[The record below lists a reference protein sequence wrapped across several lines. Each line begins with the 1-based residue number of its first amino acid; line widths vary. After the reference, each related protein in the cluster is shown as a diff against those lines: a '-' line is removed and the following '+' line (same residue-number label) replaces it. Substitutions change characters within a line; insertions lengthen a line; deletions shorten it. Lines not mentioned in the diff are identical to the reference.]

1 MVFGAKS
8 AKSPAAKPVA
18 KGGKPAAARKPAAKK
33 AVVKKAAPTAAKKP
47 AAKAPVAKKAA
58 YKPVAKKS
66 NFQKPSSRPAVN
78 QWDRK
83 PVKKG
88 QTVNLKVPAP
98 KNFACTPPP
107 QHARTALSP
116 AAAHTHGSKPCRSTH
131 THPLALT
138 ALALTA
144 LALTA
149 LAHTLSACVRLSDGL
164 PGSYNIIGGS
174 ALEFD
179 PYGFLNGKTE
189 LEVNRYRECELTHG
203 RVGMLAAVGF
213 IVQERPV
220 PSVVV
225 VAQSIRFPLTMALL
239 TMALLIMAL
248 LTLAPLTML
257 YSQENFH
264 PLFNSVGGPA
274 IDQIPQLPF
283 WCPLAQLA
291 RPARPSA
298 LAPPTSSLAPRFSP
312 SPLAPP
318 SLSLSH
324 LVPRHLLAPAPSL
337 ALVLIFIPPHP
348 SPSSG
353 GGPRP
358 ASASPSASSSA
369 SRSHS
374 ASSTARRSRPRPRSG
389 QVSK

>member
-1 MVFGAKS
+1 MLALLATVPSAFSGLATAAPRANVAMVFGAKS

-98 KNFACTPPP
+98 KNFAY
-107 QHARTALSP
+107 
-116 AAAHTHGSKPCRSTH
+116 
-131 THPLALT
+131 
-138 ALALTA
+138 
-144 LALTA
+144 
-149 LAHTLSACVRLSDGL
+149 GL

-213 IVQERPV
+213 IVQE
-220 PSVVV
+220 
-225 VAQSIRFPLTMALL
+225 
-239 TMALLIMAL
+239 
-248 LTLAPLTML
+248 
-257 YSQENFH
+257 NFH

-283 WCPLAQLA
+283 WWWASAGFGITFCEFFRISIAFRELNGETLKAETALRPGYKPGQIGFDPAGFAPDDPAEFRLMQEKELAHARLGMIAAAGFLAQEAVTKTTWAAADGL
-291 RPARPSA
+291 
-298 LAPPTSSLAPRFSP
+298 F
-312 SPLAPP
+312 
-318 SLSLSH
+318 
-324 LVPRHLLAPAPSL
+324 
-337 ALVLIFIPPHP
+337 
-348 SPSSG
+348 
-353 GGPRP
+353 
-358 ASASPSASSSA
+358 
-369 SRSHS
+369 
-374 ASSTARRSRPRPRSG
+374 
-389 QVSK
+389 